1 MHPQISD
8 AIILRHIDYGESDR
22 IVSFFTPD
30 YGLQKGFARGA
41 RKSRKRFGAALEP
54 FASVRLIWQQRSTSS
69 LIGLREGELLT
80 LRDGLRK
87 DLKTLALASYAC
99 ELIEVFFG
107 EGGAHPEV
115 FAMLH
120 NFLDQLDGNGARA
133 EYRLLLELRLLR
145 LSGHEPHLLHCSD
158 CGGGLP
164 DETQF
169 HAAHGGSLCP
179 VCAVPGGRRV
189 SLSTLGSL
197 ARCRETDVT
206 CFAGFRLGE
215 KTLGEGAPIIGDAL
229 ELQLPRSLKSR
240 AFLEQAG
247 PLPAVVKPAEQGV

>member
-1 MHPQISD
+1 MHPQSSD
-8 AIILRHIDYGESDR
+8 VIILRHTDYGEADR
-22 IVSFFTPD
+22 IVSFFSREH
-30 YGLQKGFARGA
+30 GLQKGFARGA

-69 LIGLREGELLT
+69 LLSLQEGDLLA

-115 FAMLH
+115 FVMLE
-120 NFLDQLDGNGARA
+120 NLLDQLDQDGARA

-164 DETQF
+164 EETQF

-189 SLSTLGSL
+189 SRSTLGSL
-197 ARCRETDVT
+197 ARCRETEVVS
-206 CFAGFRLGE
+206 FAGFRLGA
-215 KTLGEGAPIIGDAL
+215 KTLGEGAPIISDAL
-229 ELQLPRSLKSR
+229 ELQLPRGLKSR
-240 AFLEQAG
+240 AFLDQVG
-247 PLPAVVKPAEQGV
+247 PLPGVEKPADKGL